1 VFETGASHGELLAS
15 PGKRF
20 ARSPPDVFAIFTT
33 MALIQ
38 IRASSAQQRDFSLA
52 QARAIVQDEFAP
64 RAWIYWTDFLLSI
77 AVGFGSYAFV
87 RKQELFSW
95 QQITLFTISVLGI
108 YRAVNFIHELV
119 HLRTGTFRAFR
130 FTWNLLCGIPS
141 LIPSFMYYTHLDHH
155 RRNHYGTDLD
165 GEYVPLGSKSR
176 RTIVLYLLQ
185 ALILPPLAYFRFMLL
200 TPLAW
205 LSPRVRR
212 WAYEHASSMI
222 MDPQYVR
229 PYPTK
234 QTLWVWRVQEAACCL
249 WTWAAVILAIRGLQ
263 PGVDPA
269 AFNRPILNGVL
280 PLSFFVQLY
289 ATGVAVL
296 TLNMV
301 RTLGAHRFLNDGGE
315 VTFAEQLL
323 DSVNFDRWPVTG
335 ELWAPLGLRFHAL
348 HHLFPSLPYHNL
360 GRAHRKLMAQLPADS
375 LYREANASSLWSV
388 LRGLWQL
395 AKEAEEKQKTPAE
408 PLRKVA

>member
-1 VFETGASHGELLAS
+1 
-15 PGKRF
+15 
-20 ARSPPDVFAIFTT
+20 
-33 MALIQ
+33 MALIHS
-38 IRASSAQQRDFSLA
+38 RATAAQLRHFSLA
-52 QARAIVQDEFAP
+52 QARAIVHDEFAP
-64 RAWIYWTDFLLSI
+64 RAWIYWTDFLLSL
-77 AVGFGSYAFV
+77 AVGFGSYGFV

-95 QQITLFTISVLGI
+95 QQIALFVVSVLGI

-119 HLRTGTFRAFR
+119 HLRTGTFRVFR

-155 RRNHYGTDLD
+155 RRNHYGTELD

-176 RTIVLYLLQ
+176 RSIVLYLLQ
-185 ALILPPLAYFRFMLL
+185 PLILPPLAYLRFMLL

-222 MDPQYVR
+222 MDPKYVR

-234 QTLWVWRVQEAACCL
+234 QTLWVWRLQEAVCCL

-269 AFNRPILNGVL
+269 AFARPILNGVL

-289 ATGVAVL
+289 LTGVGVL

-315 VTFAEQLL
+315 VSFAEQLL
-323 DSVNFDRWPVTG
+323 DSVNFDRWPVTT

-360 GRAHRKLMAQLPADS
+360 ARAHRKLLAELPADS
-375 LYREANASSLWSV
+375 LYHATNASSLWSV
-388 LRGLWQL
+388 LRGLWQA
-395 AKEAEEKQKTPAE
+395 AKAAEQQEHLQPNRQAKA
-408 PLRKVA
+408 A